1 MSNQNAES
9 LVDAGLASLRAGDAP
24 KAEASFRAALAL
36 DPGHAEGLNFLGVS
50 LHKQGNFEAARE
62 VLAKSIACDDTNPDA
77 QYNLAEVLSGLGET
91 SLAQESYVAC
101 LRFDP
106 EHLFARRRYAELCA
120 AEGNFKNAALAA
132 NEVLKRTPSDG
143 RLALWTGQ
151 LFLKAELVNEAIE
164 AFTRAANLLP
174 DNLDALQL
182 LCRCLASTRKIEK
195 ALAVAE
201 QAVKLAPEDQET
213 LMDRARLL
221 YTARHDADAVKA
233 AEDFA
238 RRFPND
244 ADGHFLLGN
253 ALFRTQ
259 ELGAAALAL
268 AEAIKLQ
275 SDKAA
280 GYAKLGEVLMHIGHL
295 TDAETQLNEAIKLDP
310 KLVAPR
316 VHLSIVLERFP
327 NRTEDAIEAA
337 RSAVETDPKDT
348 EALNWLGMLLIRNG
362 RHSEA
367 AESFEQSLE
376 VIPDNI
382 GALTGYGILLA
393 GRGQIERAWQKFE
406 RAIEIAPADPSP
418 IMSAVFYS
426 NAHPELDKDQIFV
439 LHRRLATLHQKNAPA
454 PFTAWDNDRRTD
466 RPLRIGYLSPD
477 LRAHSVSYFF
487 EPLLTAH
494 DRSRVHSFVFD
505 NTLAADAVTMR
516 LSDLADGWFRIVG
529 AGDDRILEI
538 IRQQRI
544 DILVDLAG
552 HTADHRLGIFAR
564 KPAPL
569 QVSYLGYPNTTGLAE
584 MDYRF
589 TDNLADPPG
598 ADTYYTEQLI
608 RLPHGFLCFQY
619 ARNNVDVGPLP
630 AVQTG
635 TITFASF
642 NAVHKI
648 NQQVIALWTRVL
660 EAVPD
665 SRLLLKAAGYADPQT
680 REFIAGSFAEHGINP
695 DRIVF
700 AARTPSYD
708 DHIALYNTCDIA
720 LDTFPYNGTT
730 TTCEAMWMGV
740 PVVTLAGDRH
750 SARVG
755 LSILSWLDMPE
766 FIAHSPKEF
775 VAIATKLAIDRDRL
789 VHLRSTLRTRMSQSQ
804 LMNSKDHA
812 NAIENAYHRIWQEWC
827 AKHPDK

>member
-1 MSNQNAES
+1 MSHQNAES
-9 LVDAGLASLRAGDAP
+9 LVDAGLASLRGGDAP

-36 DPGHAEGLNFLGVS
+36 APGHAEALSFLGVS
-50 LHKQGNFEAARE
+50 LHQQGNFQAARE
-62 VLAKSIACDDTNPDA
+62 VLAKAIACDDASPDA
-77 QYNLAEVLSGLGET
+77 HYNLAEVHSGLGEK
-91 SLAQESYVAC
+91 SLARESYLAC
-101 LRFDP
+101 LRLDP
-106 EHLFARRRYAELCA
+106 QHLFASRRYAELCA
-120 AEGNFKNAALAA
+120 AEGDFQIAALAA
-132 NEVLKRTPSDG
+132 NEVLRRTPSDG

-151 LFLKAELVNEAIE
+151 LFLNAKLVDNAIE
-164 AFTRAANLLP
+164 CFTQAANLLP
-174 DNLDALQL
+174 ENLEAHQL
-182 LCRCLASTRKIEK
+182 LCRCLASTGKIEK
-195 ALAVAE
+195 ALDIAE
-201 QAVKLAPEDQET
+201 KAVKIAPEDQET
-213 LMDRARLL
+213 LKYRLRLL
-221 YTARHDADAVKA
+221 CTARHDADAVKA
-233 AEDFA
+233 GEDFA
-238 RRFPND
+238 RRFPED
-244 ADGHFLLGN
+244 PDGHSLLGDS
-253 ALFRTQ
+253 LFRTK

-268 AEAIKLQ
+268 AQSIKLQ
-275 SDKAA
+275 SDKAV
-280 GYAKLGEVLMHIGHL
+280 GYAKLGAVLMHIGHL
-295 TDAETQLNEAIKLDP
+295 TDAEVQLQEAIKLDP

-316 VHLSIVLERFP
+316 VHLSVVLERMP
-327 NRTEDAIEAA
+327 HRTEEAIEAA
-337 RSAVETDPKDT
+337 LSAVEVDPKDT

-362 RHSEA
+362 RHSKA
-367 AESFEQSLE
+367 MESFQQSLE
-376 VIPDNI
+376 ALPDNI

-393 GRGQIERAWQKFE
+393 GCGQIEQAWQKFE
-406 RAIEIAPADPSP
+406 RAMEVAPNDPYS

-426 NAHPELDKDQIFV
+426 NAHPGLDKDQIFV
-439 LHRRLATLHQKNAPA
+439 FHQRWAAIHQKNAPA
-454 PFTAWDNDRRTD
+454 PFTTWDNDRRTD
-466 RPLRIGYLSPD
+466 RPLRVGYLSPD
-477 LRAHSVSYFF
+477 LRAHSVAYFF

-494 DRSRVHSFVFD
+494 DRSRVQAFVFD
-505 NTLAADAVTMR
+505 NTLAADTVTMR
-516 LSDLADGWFRIVG
+516 LNDLADGWFRIVG
-529 AGDDRILEI
+529 AGDDRVLEI

-552 HTADHRLGIFAR
+552 HTAEHRLSVFAR

-569 QVSYLGYPNTTGLAE
+569 QISYLGYPNTTGLAE

-589 TDNLADPPG
+589 TDDLADPPG

-608 RLPHGFLCFQY
+608 RLPQGFLCFQY

-648 NQQVIALWTRVL
+648 NQHVIALWARVL
-660 EAVPD
+660 EATPD
-665 SRLLLKAAGYADPQT
+665 SRLLLKAAGYADSQT
-680 REFIAGSFAEHGINP
+680 REFMIESFAKHRIDR

-755 LSILSWLDMPE
+755 LSILSRLDMLD
-766 FIAHSPKEF
+766 FIAHSPEEF
-775 VAIATKLAIDRDRL
+775 VAIATKLAADRNRL

-804 LMNSKDHA
+804 LMNSKAHA
-812 NAIENAYHRIWQEWC
+812 NAIENAYHQIWQEWC
-827 AKHPDK
+827 VKHPVK